1 MDVEKLNQKLLL
13 CLCHIETWCSIA
25 ILKWSVFRFKFPRSS
40 RLRMRT
46 NFASSLKSAM
56 QSEILRK
63 RQKVILKFH
72 FDVDIAWLCV
82 DTLAMAGAEVRSKP
96 EGCDL
101 ERTQKN
107 PREIFAIS
115 TNIDKSHNSFSLPH
129 SYWYRL
135 EMIAEIIINCVYVRL
150 GEEKKR
156 EECHRPFAQSRDG
169 GCLSSLESFERLLIF
184 FRDDFMWKFLS
195 REIKKL
201 HLHLP
206 TWV

>member
-150 GEEKKR
+150 GEEKKER
-156 EECHRPFAQSRDG
+156 RVSQAFCAITWWRVFVIARVVRAFAD
-169 GCLSSLESFERLLIF
+169 F

-206 TWV
+206 TWL